1 MPQAEDLRPEGFEAV
16 QRGHVFPVAGEKDR
30 KEPASGIM
38 ETETVGCQQ
47 GLLLG
52 NEDRQVS
59 RGMSPDF
66 KETERH
72 ASEIQFLAVFADQSI
87 LKVRHLLHRG
97 AADGISL
104 RREVCR
110 HVAVF
115 SHNRLRRPRM
125 GEKRRGALPREDP
138 DAGISL
144 AEETDTRQVIAV
156 GMGNHDEIR
165 GHSQPVKPADDLI
178 GRGGDPRFDQRGE
191 TIATDEV
198 DGERPVSQ
206 NSDAPGKLLR
216 KRAAIFLI
224 SAIHSRRPVWTGW
237 SNSANFIRSPG

>member
-1 MPQAEDLRPEGFEAV
+1 
-16 QRGHVFPVAGEKDR
+16 
-30 KEPASGIM
+30 M

-52 NEDRQVS
+52 YENRQVS

-72 ASEIQFLAVFADQSI
+72 ASEIQFLPFPADHAVIQGRRLF
-87 LKVRHLLHRG
+87 HRG
-97 AADGISL
+97 TADGISL
-104 RREVCR
+104 RRKAFR
-110 HVAVF
+110 HVTVF

-125 GEKRRGALPREDP
+125 GEKLRGALPREDP

-144 AEETDTRQVIAV
+144 PEETETSQVIAV
-156 GMGNHDEIR
+156 GMRDHDEIR

-191 TIATDEV
+191 TIAADEV

-206 NSDAPGKLLR
+206 NPDAPGKLLR
-216 KRAAIFLI
+216 KRVAIF
-224 SAIHSRRPVWTGW
+224 
-237 SNSANFIRSPG
+237 